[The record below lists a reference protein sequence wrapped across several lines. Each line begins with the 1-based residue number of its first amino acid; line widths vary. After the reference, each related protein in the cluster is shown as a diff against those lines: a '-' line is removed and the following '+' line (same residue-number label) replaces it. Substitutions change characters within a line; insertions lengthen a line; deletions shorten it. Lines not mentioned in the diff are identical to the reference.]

1 MKINPI
7 TITEAAKEEIRN
19 IIANKNIP
27 DGYKLRIGIKG
38 GVGCAGV
45 NYVIGFDKTE
55 EYDNEFDVDGI
66 QLVIDR
72 RHTMFLMGV
81 QLDYYGGSDA
91 QGFSFTKNENLHGA

>member
-19 IIANKNIP
+19 IIESKNIP
-27 DGYKLRIGIKG
+27 EGYKLRIGIKG

-66 QLVIDR
+66 KLIIDK
-72 RHTMFLMGV
+72 RHTMFLIGTT
-81 QLDYYGGSDA
+81 LDFYNGSDA
-91 QGFSFTKNENLHGA
+91 RGFSFSKNENPHAK